1 MTLECGSS
9 ADEHECRHNGGS
21 AWEQH
26 RGLELAGSTGGGSVD
41 NGGDDRR
48 GWSAFLISQLA
59 SPIKRLREIRQ
70 DMYAIP
76 AQHHAWLGC
85 SQQEMRNARQATFE
99 QLFQLLP
106 GAAHMM

>member
-1 MTLECGSS
+1 MGRVMTLECGSS

-48 GWSAFLISQLA
+48 GWSAFLTSQLA
-59 SPIKRLREIRQ
+59 SPIKRLREIRRDRHTGTASCMAWMQ
-70 DMYAIP
+70 P
-76 AQHHAWLGC
+76 AGDEERASSH
-85 SQQEMRNARQATFE
+85 F
-99 QLFQLLP
+99 
-106 GAAHMM
+106 